1 MNDAAPTGVA
11 ARAGARPRREPA
23 EWGFSFR
30 RVGAIVLRHYYLLR
44 SSWARVLELAY
55 WPIINMTLWGF
66 MTVFLVGQSALFAQA
81 AGLLLAAILLW
92 DVLFRSQLG
101 LGLAFLEEVW
111 SRNLGHILV
120 SPIRP
125 YEFVAA
131 LFVVA
136 LMRVIIGVGPAA
148 LLAWALYDYSI
159 FTLGLPLLAF
169 FVNLVVLGWAI
180 GLALNGLILRFGL
193 GAESMAWMALF
204 VLAPVCGIYYPLAV
218 LPEWLRWISYSIP
231 ASYVFEGMRAVLIDK
246 TFRVDYVVTA
256 ALLNVVYFA
265 GGVVA
270 FLYCHKAAR
279 RRGLILQIGE

>member
-1 MNDAAPTGVA
+1 
-11 ARAGARPRREPA
+11 
-23 EWGFSFR
+23 
-30 RVGAIVLRHYYLLR
+30 
-44 SSWARVLELAY
+44 VLELAY

-66 MTVFLVGQSALFAQA
+66 MTVFLVGQSSLFAQA
-81 AGLLLAAILLW
+81 TGLLLAAILLW

-125 YEFVAA
+125 YEFVSA
-131 LFVVA
+131 LFLVA
-136 LMRVIIGVGPAA
+136 LMRVLIGVGPAA

-180 GLALNGLILRFGL
+180 GLAINGLILRFGL

-204 VLAPVCGIYYPLAV
+204 ILAPICGIYYPLAV
-218 LPEWLRWISYSIP
+218 LPEWLRWVAYAIP
-231 ASYVFEGMRAVLIDK
+231 ASYVFEGMRGVLIEQ
-246 TFRVDYVVTA
+246 TFRTDYLVTA
-256 ALLNVVYFA
+256 ALLNVVYFGA
-265 GGVVA
+265 GVAA
-270 FLYCHKAAR
+270 FLYCFRAAR

>member
-1 MNDAAPTGVA
+1 MNDMAAN
-11 ARAGARPRREPA
+11 AGARSGARVPRQEA

-66 MTVFLVGQSALFAQA
+66 MTVYLVGQSALFAQA
-81 AGLLLAAILLW
+81 AGLLIAAILLW

-111 SRNLGHILV
+111 SRNLGHIMV

-131 LFVVA
+131 LFFVA
-136 LMRVIIGVGPAA
+136 LMRVLIGVGPAA
-148 LLAWALYDYSI
+148 LLAWWLYDYSI
-159 FTLGLPLLAF
+159 FTLGLPLIPF
-169 FVNLVVLGWAI
+169 FLNLVLLGWAI
-180 GLALNGLILRFGL
+180 GLAINGLILRFGL

-204 VLAPVCGIYYPLAV
+204 VLAPICGIYYPLAV
-218 LPEWLRWISYSIP
+218 LPEWLRAIAYAIP
-231 ASYVFEGMRAVLIDK
+231 ASYVFEGMRGVLIDK
-246 TFRVDYVVTA
+246 TFRADYLVMA
-256 ALLNVVYFA
+256 AALNVVYFA
-265 GGVVA
+265 AGVAA
-270 FLYCHKAAR
+270 FLYCFRAAR

>member
-1 MNDAAPTGVA
+1 MPDLVA
-11 ARAGARPRREPA
+11 ERLIDLRHER

-30 RVGAIVLRHYYLLR
+30 RMNAIVLRHFYLLR

-55 WPIINMTLWGF
+55 WPVINMVLWGF
-66 MTVFLVGQSALFAQA
+66 MTVYLVGQSSLFAQA
-81 AGLLLAAILLW
+81 TGLLIAAILLW

-125 YEFVAA
+125 YEYIAA

-148 LLAWALYDYSI
+148 LFAWGLYDYSI
-159 FTLGLPLLAF
+159 FTMGLPLLAF
-169 FVNLVVLGWAI
+169 FVVLVILGWSI
-180 GLALNGLILRFGL
+180 GLAINGLILRFGL

-204 VLAPVCGIYYPLAV
+204 VLAPICGIYYPLAV
-218 LPEWLRWISYSIP
+218 LPEWLRWIAYAIP
-231 ASYVFEGMRAVLIDK
+231 ASYIFEGMRAVLIEK
-246 TFRVDYVVTA
+246 TFRVDYLVTA

-265 GGVVA
+265 GGAAA
-270 FLYCHKAAR
+270 FLYCFKAAR

>member
-1 MNDAAPTGVA
+1 VNVLRMPDAISQSLIAHE
-11 ARAGARPRREPA
+11 R

-30 RVGAIVLRHYYLLR
+30 RMGAIVLRHFYLLR

-55 WPIINMTLWGF
+55 WPIINMVLWGF
-66 MTVFLVGQSALFAQA
+66 MTTFLVGQSSLFAQA
-81 AGLLLAAILLW
+81 GGLLLAAILLW

-125 YEFVAA
+125 YEYLAA

-136 LMRVIIGVGPAA
+136 LMRVLIGVGPAA
-148 LLAWALYDYSI
+148 LFAWGLYDYSI
-159 FTLGLPLLAF
+159 FTIGLPLIAF

-180 GLALNGLILRFGL
+180 GLAINGLILRFGL

-204 VLAPVCGIYYPLAV
+204 VLAPICGIYYPLAV
-218 LPEWLRWISYSIP
+218 LPEWLRAVSYAIP
-231 ASYVFEGMRAVLIDK
+231 ASYIFEGMRAVLIQHE
-246 TFRVDYVVTA
+246 FRVDYVVTA
-256 ALLNVVYFA
+256 ALLNLVYIA
-265 GGVVA
+265 GGVTA
-270 FLYCHKAAR
+270 FLYCFRAAR
-279 RRGLILQIGE
+279 HRGLILQIGE

>member
-1 MNDAAPTGVA
+1 MNDMAANA
-11 ARAGARPRREPA
+11 DARAGARAPRQEA

-30 RVGAIVLRHYYLLR
+30 RVSAIVLRHYYLLR

-111 SRNLGHILV
+111 SRNLGHIMV

-136 LMRVIIGVGPAA
+136 LMRVLIGVGPAA

-169 FVNLVVLGWAI
+169 FVNLVMLGWAI
-180 GLALNGLILRFGL
+180 GLAINGLILRFGL

-204 VLAPVCGIYYPLAV
+204 VLAPICGIYYPLAV
-218 LPEWLRWISYSIP
+218 LPEWLRAIAYAIP
-231 ASYVFEGMRAVLIDK
+231 ASYVFEGMRGVLIDK
-246 TFRVDYVVTA
+246 TFRVDYLVIA
-256 ALLNVVYFA
+256 AALNVVYFA
-265 GGVVA
+265 AGVAA
-270 FLYCHKAAR
+270 FLYCFKAAR

>member
-1 MNDAAPTGVA
+1 MNDMAANA
-11 ARAGARPRREPA
+11 DARAGARARRQEA

-66 MTVFLVGQSALFAQA
+66 MTVYLVGQSALFAQA
-81 AGLLLAAILLW
+81 AGLLIAAILLW

-111 SRNLGHILV
+111 SRNLGHIMV

-125 YEFVAA
+125 YEFVTA
-131 LFVVA
+131 LFFVA
-136 LMRVIIGVGPAA
+136 LMRVLIGVGPAA

-180 GLALNGLILRFGL
+180 GLAINGLILRFGL

-204 VLAPVCGIYYPLAV
+204 VLAPICGIYYPLAV
-218 LPEWLRWISYSIP
+218 LPEWLRAIAYTIP
-231 ASYVFEGMRAVLIDK
+231 ASYVFEGMRGVLIDK
-246 TFRVDYVVTA
+246 TFRADYLVIA
-256 ALLNVVYFA
+256 AALNVVYFA
-265 GGVVA
+265 AGVAA
-270 FLYCHKAAR
+270 FLYCFRAAR

>member
-1 MNDAAPTGVA
+1 VRVVKAMHGGAGAAP
-11 ARAGARPRREPA
+11 REA
-23 EWGFSFR
+23 EWGFSLR
-30 RVGAIVLRHYYLLR
+30 RVGAIVLRHFYLLR

-55 WPIINMTLWGF
+55 WPVINMTLWGF
-66 MTVFLVGQSALFAQA
+66 MTVFLVGHSALFAQA

-125 YEFVAA
+125 YEYVAA

-159 FTLGLPLLAF
+159 FTLGLPLIAF
-169 FVNLVVLGWAI
+169 FVNLVALGWAV

-204 VLAPVCGIYYPLAV
+204 VLAPICGIYYPLSV
-218 LPEWLRWISYSIP
+218 LPEWLRAISYAIP
-231 ASYVFEGMRAVLIDK
+231 ASYVFEGMRAVMLDK
-246 TFRVDYVVTA
+246 VFRTDYLAIA
-256 ALLNVVYFA
+256 AALNVVYFA
-265 GGVVA
+265 GGVTA
-270 FLYCHKAAR
+270 FLYCFRAAR

>member
-1 MNDAAPTGVA
+1 MPDAIAQATPALAV
-11 ARAGARPRREPA
+11 EP

-30 RVGAIVLRHYYLLR
+30 RMSAIVLRHYFLLR

-55 WPIINMTLWGF
+55 WPVINMTLWGF
-66 MTVFLVGQSALFAQA
+66 MTVFLVGQSSLFAQA
-81 AGLLLAAILLW
+81 TGLLLAAILLW

-125 YEFVAA
+125 YEYIAA

-136 LMRVIIGVGPAA
+136 LMRVLIGVGPAA
-148 LLAWALYDYSI
+148 LLAWGLYDYSI
-159 FTLGLPLLAF
+159 FTLGLPLIVF
-169 FVNLVVLGWAI
+169 FVNLMVLGWAI
-180 GLALNGLILRFGL
+180 GLAINGLILRFGL

-204 VLAPVCGIYYPLAV
+204 VLAPICGIYYPLSV
-218 LPEWLRWISYSIP
+218 LPEWLRWIAYAIP
-231 ASYVFEGMRAVLIDK
+231 ASYIFEGMRAVLIEK
-246 TFRVDYVVTA
+246 TFRVDYVAIA
-256 ALLNVVYFA
+256 ALLTLVYIA

-270 FLYCHKAAR
+270 FLYCFKAAR

>member
-1 MNDAAPTGVA
+1 MPDAIAHGS
-11 ARAGARPRREPA
+11 PA
-23 EWGFSFR
+23 FLNEREWGFSFR
-30 RVGAIVLRHYYLLR
+30 RMNAIVLRHFYLLR

-55 WPIINMTLWGF
+55 WPVINMTLWGF
-66 MTVFLVGQSALFAQA
+66 MTVFLVGQSSLFAQA

-125 YEFVAA
+125 YEYIAA

-136 LMRVIIGVGPAA
+136 LMRVLIGVGPAA
-148 LLAWALYDYSI
+148 LFAWGLYDYSI
-159 FTLGLPLLAF
+159 FTMGLPLVAF
-169 FVNLVVLGWAI
+169 FVVLGWSI
-180 GLALNGLILRFGL
+180 GLAINGLILRFGL

-204 VLAPVCGIYYPLAV
+204 VLAPICGIYYPLSV
-218 LPEWLRWISYSIP
+218 LPEWLRAISYAIP
-231 ASYVFEGMRAVLIDK
+231 ASYIFEGMRAVLIEK
-246 TFRVDYVVTA
+246 TFRVDYLVTA

-265 GGVVA
+265 GGVAA
-270 FLYCHKAAR
+270 FLYCFKAAR
-279 RRGLILQIGE
+279 HRGLILQIGE

>member
-1 MNDAAPTGVA
+1 MPDTLAHTAF
-11 ARAGARPRREPA
+11 AGER

-30 RVGAIVLRHYYLLR
+30 RMGAIVLRHYYLMR

-55 WPIINMTLWGF
+55 WPVINMTLWGF
-66 MTVFLVGQSALFAQA
+66 MTVFLVGQSSLFAQA
-81 AGLLLAAILLW
+81 TGLLLAAILLW

-125 YEFVAA
+125 YEYIAA

-136 LMRVIIGVGPAA
+136 LMRVLIGVGPAA
-148 LLAWALYDYSI
+148 LLAWGLYDYSI
-159 FTLGLPLLAF
+159 FQMGLPLIPF
-169 FVNLVVLGWAI
+169 FVVLVMLGWAI
-180 GLALNGLILRFGL
+180 GLAINGLILRFGL

-204 VLAPVCGIYYPLAV
+204 ILAPICGIYYPLSV
-218 LPEWLRWISYSIP
+218 LPEWLRAVSYAIP
-231 ASYVFEGMRAVLIDK
+231 ASYVFEGMRAVLIQHE
-246 TFRVDYVVTA
+246 FRLDYLVTA
-256 ALLNVVYFA
+256 AILNIVYFA
-265 GGVVA
+265 GGIVA
-270 FLYCHKAAR
+270 FLYCFRAAR

>member
-1 MNDAAPTGVA
+1 MPDAITHA
-11 ARAGARPRREPA
+11 ANAAVNEP

-30 RVGAIVLRHYYLLR
+30 RVGAIVLRHLYLLR

-55 WPIINMTLWGF
+55 WPVINMLLWGF
-66 MTVFLVGQSALFAQA
+66 MTVFLVGQSSLFAQA
-81 AGLLLAAILLW
+81 TGLLLAAILLW

-125 YEFVAA
+125 HEYIAA

-136 LMRVIIGVGPAA
+136 LMRVLIGVGPAA
-148 LLAWALYDYSI
+148 LLAWGLYDYSI
-159 FTLGLPLLAF
+159 FTLGLPLIAF
-169 FVNLVVLGWAI
+169 FVNLMVLGWAI
-180 GLALNGLILRFGL
+180 GLAINGLILRFGL

-204 VLAPVCGIYYPLAV
+204 VLAPVCGIYYPLSV
-218 LPEWLRWISYSIP
+218 LPVWLQAIAHAIP
-231 ASYVFEGMRAVLIDK
+231 ASYIFEGMRAVLIEK
-246 TFRVDYVVTA
+246 TFRVDYLVIA
-256 ALLNVVYFA
+256 ALLNLVYFA
-265 GGVVA
+265 AGVAA
-270 FLYCHKAAR
+270 FLYCFRAAR

>member
-1 MNDAAPTGVA
+1 MSDAQTSDAHAIATE
-11 ARAGARPRREPA
+11 R
-23 EWGFSFR
+23 EWGFSPR
-30 RVGAIVLRHYYLLR
+30 RVGAIVLRHYYLMR

-55 WPIINMTLWGF
+55 WPVINMVLWGF
-66 MTVFLVGQSALFAQA
+66 MTVYLVGQSSLFAQA
-81 AGLLLAAILLW
+81 TGLLLAAILLW

-125 YEFVAA
+125 YEYVSA

-136 LMRVIIGVGPAA
+136 LMRVLIGVGPAA

-159 FTLGLPLLAF
+159 FTLGLPLVAF
-169 FVNLVVLGWAI
+169 FVNLMLLGFAI
-180 GLALNGLILRFGL
+180 GLAINGLILRFGL

-204 VLAPVCGIYYPLAV
+204 ILAPICGIYYPLAV
-218 LPEWLRWISYSIP
+218 LPEWLRAISYAIP
-231 ASYVFEGMRAVLIDK
+231 ASYVFEGMRSVLIDHH
-246 TFRVDYVVTA
+246 FRTDYFFTA
-256 ALLNVVYFA
+256 LVLDLVYFVA
-265 GGVVA
+265 GASA
-270 FLYCHKAAR
+270 FLWCFRAAR

>member
-1 MNDAAPTGVA
+1 MNDGLGFAAPE
-11 ARAGARPRREPA
+11 R
-23 EWGFSFR
+23 EWGFSLR
-30 RVGAIVLRHYYLLR
+30 RTSAIVLRHYYLLR

-55 WPIINMTLWGF
+55 WPVINMTLWGF
-66 MTVFLVGQSALFAQA
+66 MTVFLVGQSSLFAQA
-81 AGLLLAAILLW
+81 TGLLLAAILLW

-125 YEFVAA
+125 YEYIAA

-136 LMRVIIGVGPAA
+136 LMRVLIGVGPAA
-148 LLAWALYDYSI
+148 LLAWGLYDYSI
-159 FTLGLPLLAF
+159 FTLGLPLLVF

-180 GLALNGLILRFGL
+180 GLAINGLILRFGL

-204 VLAPVCGIYYPLAV
+204 VLAPICGIYYPLSV
-218 LPEWLRWISYSIP
+218 LPEWLRWIAYAIP
-231 ASYVFEGMRAVLIDK
+231 ASYVFEGMRAVLIEK
-246 TFRVDYVVTA
+246 TFRVDYVVVA
-256 ALLNVVYFA
+256 ALLNLVYIA
-265 GGVVA
+265 GGVAA
-270 FLYCHKAAR
+270 FLYCFRAAR

>member
-1 MNDAAPTGVA
+1 MPDALAHTA
-11 ARAGARPRREPA
+11 LGAERE
-23 EWGFSFR
+23 WSFSFR
-30 RVGAIVLRHYYLLR
+30 RMNAIVLRHYYLLR

-55 WPIINMTLWGF
+55 WPVINMTLWGF
-66 MTVFLVGQSALFAQA
+66 MTVFLVGQSSLFAQA
-81 AGLLLAAILLW
+81 TGLLLAAILLW

-125 YEFVAA
+125 YEYIAA

-136 LMRVIIGVGPAA
+136 LMRVLIGVGPAA
-148 LLAWALYDYSI
+148 LLAWGLYDYSI
-159 FTLGLPLLAF
+159 FTLGLPLIAF
-169 FVNLVVLGWAI
+169 FVNLIVLGWAI
-180 GLALNGLILRFGL
+180 GLAINGLILRFGL

-204 VLAPVCGIYYPLAV
+204 VLAPICGIYYPLSV
-218 LPEWLRWISYSIP
+218 LPEWLRWIAYAIP
-231 ASYVFEGMRAVLIDK
+231 ASYIFEGMRAVLIEK
-246 TFRVDYVVTA
+246 TFRVDYVAIA
-256 ALLNVVYFA
+256 ALLNLVYIA

-270 FLYCHKAAR
+270 FLYCFKAAR

>member
-1 MNDAAPTGVA
+1 MPDAISQPLPLAE
-11 ARAGARPRREPA
+11 R

-30 RVGAIVLRHYYLLR
+30 RMGAIVLRHYYLMR

-55 WPIINMTLWGF
+55 WPVINMVLWGF
-66 MTVFLVGQSALFAQA
+66 MTVFLVGQSSLFAQA
-81 AGLLLAAILLW
+81 TGLLIAAILLW

-125 YEFVAA
+125 YEYIAA

-136 LMRVIIGVGPAA
+136 LMRVLIGVGPAA
-148 LLAWALYDYSI
+148 LLAWGLYDYSI
-159 FTLGLPLLAF
+159 FQMGLPLIPF
-169 FVNLVVLGWAI
+169 FVVLVMLGWAI
-180 GLALNGLILRFGL
+180 GLAINGLILRFGL

-204 VLAPVCGIYYPLAV
+204 ILAPICGIYYPLAV
-218 LPEWLRWISYSIP
+218 LPEWLRAISYAIP
-231 ASYVFEGMRAVLIDK
+231 ASYIFEGMRAVLIEK
-246 TFRVDYVVTA
+246 TFRLDYLLTA
-256 ALLNVVYFA
+256 AILNLFYFA
-265 GGVVA
+265 GGIAA
-270 FLYCHKAAR
+270 FLYCFKAAR